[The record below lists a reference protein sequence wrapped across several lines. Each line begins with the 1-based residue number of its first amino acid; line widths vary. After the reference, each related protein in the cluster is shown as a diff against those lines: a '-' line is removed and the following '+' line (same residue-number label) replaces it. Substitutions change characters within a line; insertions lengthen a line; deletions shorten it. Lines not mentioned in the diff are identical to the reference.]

1 MRESVRYIVKHP
13 LLLILLFL
21 AFVFH
26 MLIVLPS
33 GSYYCFNT
41 ACGYFFW
48 GSHGHDSIWHLA
60 LAENAFDKI
69 PFTLPI
75 FSGTLL
81 GGYNIFLD
89 LILFVLKKLNIA
101 PLISFFK
108 ILPIL
113 WFVFF
118 TDASIRC
125 ARKIINTPLFVGFL
139 LFFLFFG
146 GSFGYLLTL
155 YHHGTLSNSQGLLAM
170 QSGHMLLN
178 MQFAFSL
185 VIMLYMLSMLI
196 TATITVKKS
205 ILLGIL
211 LFLNF
216 GFKFYAGV
224 ISALMIGSFY
234 LIYMIKIKSMRTLP
248 LHILILF
255 LSVVSSL
262 FMFYNPMHSLKSG
275 SVLIFS
281 PFAHVHSMI
290 EEPALF
296 YLKNMTNARYTL
308 YQNGFGPRLLAIE
321 LFSLFLYLFFN
332 LGTRFLG
339 LIYWVFLL
347 CKKKLIKTD
356 IPLMITIVC
365 AITIMTL
372 FIQRGVWWNTVQFF
386 YYALFLSNIFIARFV
401 YMLVEKN
408 QRSIIVI
415 ILIILLTLPI
425 SLDFIREFSRFPA
438 PAYLPKQ
445 EIEAL
450 EFLKK
455 QPDGIVLSSMY
466 DKNISHK
473 WENPKPLYAYTDT
486 AYVSAFSQKSAY
498 IADVNQLELLNIDF
512 RERVQETKIWKCDLI
527 QKIDYIYEVH
537 AIEQKTDFHSC
548 VDHLQIIFKNEQVT
562 IYRRV

>member
-1 MRESVRYIVKHP
+1 MRETVRYISKYP
-13 LLLILLFL
+13 LLLIILAL

-26 MLIVLPS
+26 MFIIFPS
-33 GSYYCFNT
+33 GSYYCFHS

-60 LAENAFDKI
+60 LVENAFKKI

-75 FSGTLL
+75 FSDALL

-89 LILFVLKKLNIA
+89 LILFALTKFSIS

-108 ILPIL
+108 IMPIL

-125 ARKIINTPLFVGFL
+125 GRKIINTPLFVGLL

-146 GSFGYLLTL
+146 GSFGYLFTL
-155 YHHGTLSNSQGLLAM
+155 YHHGTLFDSQGLLSM
-170 QSGHMLLN
+170 QSGHILLN
-178 MQFAFSL
+178 MQFGFSL
-185 VIMLYMLSMLI
+185 VIILYMLSIL
-196 TATITVKKS
+196 TTSTITVKKS

-216 GFKFYAGV
+216 GFKFYAGI

-234 LIYMIKIKSMRTLP
+234 LTYAIKIKRIHTLS
-248 LHILILF
+248 LHMLIFF
-255 LSVVSSL
+255 LSAILSL
-262 FMFYNPMHSLKSG
+262 FIFYNPINSLKNG

-290 EEPALF
+290 EDAALF
-296 YLKNMTNARYTL
+296 YLKDMTNARYFL
-308 YQNGFGPRLLAIE
+308 YHNGFGPRLLAIE
-321 LFSLFLYLFFN
+321 LFSLLLYLFFN
-332 LGTRFLG
+332 LGTRFIG
-339 LIYWVFLL
+339 LIYWMFLF
-347 CKKKLIKTD
+347 CKNKLIKTD
-356 IPLMITIVC
+356 TPLMLTIVSG
-365 AITIMTL
+365 IVLTTL
-372 FIQRGVWWNTVQFF
+372 FIQRGIWWNTVQFF
-386 YYALFLSNIFIARFV
+386 YYGLFLSNIFIARFV
-401 YMLVEKN
+401 YTLMKKN
-408 QRSIIVI
+408 RAGIFAA

-425 SLDFIREFSRFPA
+425 SFDFIREFSRFPA

-455 QPDGIVLSSMY
+455 QPDGVVLSSVY
-466 DKNISHK
+466 DKNISYK
-473 WENPKPLYAYTDT
+473 WENPKPLFAYTDT
-486 AYVSAFSQKSAY
+486 SYVSAFSQKNVY
-498 IADVNQLELLNIDF
+498 IADTNQLELLTIDF
-512 RERVQETKIWKCDLI
+512 HDRLQETKVWNCDLI
-527 QKIDYIYEVH
+527 KKIDYIYKVH
-537 AIEQKTDFHSC
+537 AIEQKTDFHGC

-562 IYRRV
+562 IYHRV